1 MISRCFGL
9 LRLRFIAGGNGPRSL
24 PSANLAYK
32 TRAGKFWAN
41 YRASQL
47 YWKGAS
53 IYDVRTERGGRGK
66 KCTNFVDKQYIFCVL
81 RGEGVKI
88 SQNPV
93 DVIYGRPWTQKWQ
106 EWTTDDDDVLWQWT
120 MMRRDDDAL
129 FAAVIF
135 RGFPT
140 RMRRIS
146 ARFCWEKSVGKS
158 RCVGWRGKTDNLFC
172 QVDWQ
177 SYHILEQSKLIYE
190 RLREYFLAR
199 VYREFHTTS

>member
-32 TRAGKFWAN
+32 TRADKFWAN

-81 RGEGVKI
+81 SGGGGQNI
-88 SQNPV
+88 SKSCRRYIWKTLDAKMAGMDNRWRW
-93 DVIYGRPWTQKWQ
+93 RP
-106 EWTTDDDDVLWQWT
+106 LT
-120 MMRRDDDAL
+120 MNNDATRR
-129 FAAVIF
+129 
-135 RGFPT
+135 
-140 RMRRIS
+140 
-146 ARFCWEKSVGKS
+146 
-158 RCVGWRGKTDNLFC
+158 RCVIRRCDISRFSHTHAQNLCPLLLGKIC
-172 QVDWQ
+172 CEEQVRW
-177 SYHILEQSKLIYE
+177 
-190 RLREYFLAR
+190 LAR
-199 VYREFHTTS
+199 KNR